1 MQIFGYTIIKTEILE
16 QLRTDL
22 EKAVEHTGKLEAEL
36 MKLAIID
43 IKKLKAKHEDLLK
56 KHKRLYI
63 DFQSLKVVV
72 KDKPNLER
80 RKLNSITRDAL
91 FAFYDPWISR
101 LREAAKLK

>member
-1 MQIFGYTIIKTEILE
+1 MFGYTIIKDKLLE

-22 EKAVEHTGKLEAEL
+22 EKARETTEKLEVELAE
-36 MKLAIID
+36 LAIIN
-43 IKKLKAKHEDLLK
+43 IKKLKAKHESLLK
-56 KHKRLYI
+56 KHKRLYT
-63 DFQSLKVVV
+63 DFQSLQVVV
-72 KDKPNLER
+72 KDTPNLER

>member
-1 MQIFGYTIIKTEILE
+1 MFGYTIIKTKLLE

-22 EKAVEHTGKLEAEL
+22 EKARETTEKLEAEL
-36 MKLAIID
+36 MKLSIID
-43 IKKLKAKHEDLLK
+43 IKKLKEKHEDLLK

-63 DFQSLKVVV
+63 DFQSLQVVV
-72 KDKPNLER
+72 KDNPNLER